1 MVTGSII
8 IFIVYHNMV
17 IDASLSIKLMVVM
30 NARMQSPEM
39 MELLALRKWQRAAMI
54 LIGRGVNGC
63 ITIKRI
69 NIPIYKYDNSVE

>member
-1 MVTGSII
+1 
-8 IFIVYHNMV
+8 
-17 IDASLSIKLMVVM
+17 MVVM